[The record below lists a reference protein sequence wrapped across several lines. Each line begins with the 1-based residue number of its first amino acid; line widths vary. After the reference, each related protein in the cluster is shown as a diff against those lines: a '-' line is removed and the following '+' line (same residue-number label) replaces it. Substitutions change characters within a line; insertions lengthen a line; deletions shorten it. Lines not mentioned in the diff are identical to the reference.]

1 MKRRALPWD
10 PVSRM
15 FTETGHTV
23 PRLLDP
29 EEEQLAREFEAKQTS
44 QQAEFL
50 LYMSE
55 AVIFKNW

>member
-10 PVSRM
+10 PVSKM

-29 EEEQLAREFEAKQTS
+29 EEEQLAREFEAKPTS
-44 QQAEFL
+44 QQDDFL
-50 LYMSE
+50 LYMS
-55 AVIFKNW
+55 AAAAFKNW